1 METIGCYVTSI
12 VWKTLGV
19 MLQVSYGKH
28 WVLCYTYHV
37 ETLGVMLQV
46 SYGKHWVLC
55 YTYHL
60 ENIGCYV
67 TSIIRKT
74 LGVMLQVSYGKT
86 QCEQNADFLTLK
98 VVVSILITLVF
109 RG

>member
-28 WVLCYTYHV
+28 WVLCYKYH
-37 ETLGVMLQV
+37 T
-46 SYGKHWVLC
+46 
-55 YTYHL
+55 

-67 TSIIRKT
+67 TSIIWKT
-74 LGVMLQVSYGKT
+74 LGVM
-86 QCEQNADFLTLK
+86 
-98 VVVSILITLVF
+98 
-109 RG
+109 